1 MQHQRSGKVDSFEMG
16 EHKHVFA
23 YAVETACD
31 KHGWI
36 LGYTVHPGNEHDS
49 RTFKALYDKISK
61 LNPQMVVAD
70 AGYKT
75 PAIAIGCW
83 KMEFNHFFR
92 IPVPRPKKAFSEN
105 TNSHMMNT
113 MIVIYVREHIY

>member
-1 MQHQRSGKVDSFEMG
+1 MQHYRSGKRMVPKG

-49 RTFKALYDKISK
+49 RTFKLLYDKI
-61 LNPQMVVAD
+61 
-70 AGYKT
+70 
-75 PAIAIGCW
+75 
-83 KMEFNHFFR
+83 
-92 IPVPRPKKAFSEN
+92 KKYN
-105 TNSHMMNT
+105 RN
-113 MIVIYVREHIY
+113 